1 MKYKYF
7 SILFLAVLASLGHI
21 AFSEE
26 LNGSDDS
33 ATWWS
38 QSIPEITLVNQVD
51 DIEAEL
57 EKLVSTEKR
66 LTLMEEILRSSQSH
80 TQSDRSKQEAVL
92 KNLQSMQ
99 IDIKKNILRGEN
111 DVKKIEQSI
120 QAANK
125 EIERIKG
132 RQKETAIFIKKIF
145 TEKYKNNATANN
157 TNNGVSIFSLL
168 FGLSTG
174 ETLAQSDTSY
184 LVQNSTEELLMRQ
197 KSLTENLES
206 IQKWLQGKMEEKKN
220 LIITLKKDQEELI
233 HQVTNIECIKM
244 ISTWMTQGITKA
256 QNQYNGIDFGAPPE
270 PEQPKTE
277 INTGSIP
284 AWVNPL

>member
-1 MKYKYF
+1 
-7 SILFLAVLASLGHI
+7 
-21 AFSEE
+21 
-26 LNGSDDS
+26 
-33 ATWWS
+33 
-38 QSIPEITLVNQVD
+38 
-51 DIEAEL
+51 
-57 EKLVSTEKR
+57 
-66 LTLMEEILRSSQSH
+66 MEEIFRTSQSH
-80 TQSDRSKQEAVL
+80 TQSDRSKQETVL

-111 DVKKIEQSI
+111 DIKKIEQSI

-157 TNNGVSIFSLL
+157 TNNVVSIFSLL

-184 LVQNSTEELLMRQ
+184 LVQNSTEELLIRQ

-206 IQKWLQGKMEEKKN
+206 IQK
-220 LIITLKKDQEELI
+220 
-233 HQVTNIECIKM
+233 
-244 ISTWMTQGITKA
+244 
-256 QNQYNGIDFGAPPE
+256 
-270 PEQPKTE
+270 
-277 INTGSIP
+277 
-284 AWVNPL
+284 